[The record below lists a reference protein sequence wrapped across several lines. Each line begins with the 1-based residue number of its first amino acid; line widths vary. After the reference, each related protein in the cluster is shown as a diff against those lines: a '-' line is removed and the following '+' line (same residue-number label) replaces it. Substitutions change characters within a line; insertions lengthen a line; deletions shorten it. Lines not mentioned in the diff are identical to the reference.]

1 MTGAP
6 TQVLAIEDPPL
17 NNFNIPVRDLNIGR
31 YTARNTSTYLLL
43 LLPQGGTQSKFLYLS

>member
-43 LLPQGGTQSKFLYLS
+43 LLPQGGTQSEFLYLS